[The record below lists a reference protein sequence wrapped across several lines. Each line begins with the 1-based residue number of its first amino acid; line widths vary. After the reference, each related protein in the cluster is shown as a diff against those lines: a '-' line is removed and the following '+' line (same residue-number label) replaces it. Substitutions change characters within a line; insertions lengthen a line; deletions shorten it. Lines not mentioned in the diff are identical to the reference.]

1 MLYES
6 LQNYTNQSIT
16 YLLTLLYKHF
26 PFQSYED
33 SFHID
38 KKDSNVKQQN
48 MNTVKM
54 EFSKKNEFQQ
64 VKEKVYE
71 KLAFLSPLKLD
82 IPKDSIVDGDNN
94 KLLVHFSTDES
105 KELYEIF
112 IYFNHYYVSGP
123 FMFSLLNELSMSPP
137 PIFLKT
143 NYCLPFY
150 YMFHF
155 VSYVITQLWHTTFL
169 NYKYYDKK
177 PTYSTNMIHKKS
189 LFSSN
194 KRYDTYLQILK
205 HIHAG
210 LRTTRPLT
218 VGLAMAFEP
227 LPYLNNNVGIV
238 LIEYTANDT
247 AETLQKKIKDNF
259 YHAYVTN
266 LFLQIPTL
274 LSSSGSN
281 IRNLLDCIISSMYIK
296 SDLNM
301 KIAWNVAKAPVEEV
315 YVGNISQIRT
325 DGSIDLNI
333 VFSSSSKQFQID
345 ERLIEKEY
353 FNN

>member
-38 KKDSNVKQQN
+38 KKDSKQQN

-71 KLAFLSPLKLD
+71 KLAFLSLKLD
-82 IPKDSIVDGDNN
+82 IPKDSIVDGNNN

-112 IYFNHYYVSGP
+112 IHFNHYYVSGP

-143 NYCLPFY
+143 NYCLSFY

-155 VSYVITQLWHTTFL
+155 VSYVITQLWNTTFL
-169 NYKYYDKK
+169 NYKYYEKK
-177 PTYSTNMIHKKS
+177 DTYSTNMIHKKS

-227 LPYLNNNVGIV
+227 LPYLNNNVGII

-247 AETLQKKIKDNF
+247 AETLQQKIKDNF

-266 LFLQIPTL
+266 LFLQFPSL
-274 LSSSGSN
+274 FSSSTN

-296 SDLNM
+296 TDLNM
-301 KIAWNVAKAPVEEV
+301 KIAWNTTKGPIEEV
-315 YVGNISQIRT
+315 YVGNISQIRS

-333 VFSSSSKQFQID
+333 TFSSSSNQFQID
-345 ERLIEKEY
+345 DRLVEKDY
-353 FNN
+353 FTS

>member
-1 MLYES
+1 MLYDNI
-6 LQNYTNQSIT
+6 QKYTNHCFTQ
-16 YLLTLLYKHF
+16 LLTFLYKQF

-33 SFHID
+33 SFQID
-38 KKDSNVKQQN
+38 KKDSHIKPK

-54 EFSKKNEFQQ
+54 EFSKLNEFNQ

-71 KLAFLSPLKLD
+71 KLAFVSLELD
-82 IPKDSIVDGDNN
+82 IPKDSIIDGNNN

-105 KELYEIF
+105 NELYKIF
-112 IYFNHYYVSGP
+112 IHFNHYYVSGP
-123 FMFSLLNELSMSPP
+123 FMFSLLNELSSSPP

-143 NYCLPFY
+143 DFYLSFY
-150 YMFHF
+150 YLFRF
-155 VSYVITQLWHTTFL
+155 VSFVIDKLWNTTFL
-169 NYKYYDKK
+169 NYKHYEKK
-177 PTYSTNMIHKKS
+177 DTYSTNMIHKKS

-205 HIHAG
+205 HTHAA
-210 LRTTRPLT
+210 LKTTRPLT

-227 LPYLNNNVGIV
+227 LPYLNNNVGII

-247 AETLQKKIKDNF
+247 AETLQTKIKDNF

-266 LFLQIPTL
+266 LFLQIPSL
-274 LSSSGSN
+274 FSSSTN

-301 KIAWNVAKAPVEEV
+301 KIAWNTAKAPIEEV
-315 YVGNISQIRT
+315 YVGNISQIRS

-333 VFSSSSKQFQID
+333 TFSSSSKRFQID
-345 ERLIEKEY
+345 DRLVEKNY
-353 FNN
+353 FTS

>member
-1 MLYES
+1 M
-6 LQNYTNQSIT
+6 
-16 YLLTLLYKHF
+16 
-26 PFQSYED
+26 
-33 SFHID
+33 
-38 KKDSNVKQQN
+38 
-48 MNTVKM
+48 
-54 EFSKKNEFQQ
+54 
-64 VKEKVYE
+64 
-71 KLAFLSPLKLD
+71 
-82 IPKDSIVDGDNN
+82 
-94 KLLVHFSTDES
+94 ST
-105 KELYEIF
+105 
-112 IYFNHYYVSGP
+112 
-123 FMFSLLNELSMSPP
+123 P

-143 NYCLPFY
+143 NYCLSFY

-155 VSYVITQLWHTTFL
+155 VSFVITQLWNTTFL
-169 NYKYYDKK
+169 NYKYYEKK
-177 PTYSTNMIHKKS
+177 DTYSSNMIHKKS

-210 LRTTRPLT
+210 LHTTRPLT

-247 AETLQKKIKDNF
+247 AESLQKKIKDNF

-274 LSSSGSN
+274 LSSSSTN

-315 YVGNISQIRT
+315 YVGNISQIRS
-325 DGSIDLNI
+325 DGSTDLNI

-353 FNN
+353 FNS